1 MKKVREIKKAVI
13 PVAGLGTRILPASKS
28 VPKEMLPVVDKP
40 LIQYII
46 EEALAGGIEDIV
58 LITRQGKSAIEN
70 HFDTDF
76 ELETILAQKG
86 KGETLAVIKNIVQM
100 MNIISVRQ
108 KQPLGLGHAI
118 LCAKP
123 LISDEPFAVLL
134 PDDLVD
140 SNTPCIGQ
148 LLEIY
153 QETGAPVVAVEQV
166 PKKDISRY
174 GVIDPEYVRD
184 GLYKAKKLIEKPS
197 PEEAPSD
204 LGVIGRYILTP
215 EIFNV
220 LEHIPFGRGGELQL
234 TDALNRLAQMN
245 TVYAYEFKGKRYDAG
260 DKLGYLKAN
269 VMYGL
274 KHPKLK
280 KPFKQFLKD
289 IVAENV

>member
-1 MKKVREIKKAVI
+1 MKKVRQIKKAVI

-40 LIQYII
+40 LIQYIV
-46 EEALAGGIEDIV
+46 EEALASGIKDII

-76 ELETILAQKG
+76 ELETTLAQKG
-86 KGETLAVIKNIVQM
+86 KGETLALIKNIVQM

-118 LCAKP
+118 LCARP
-123 LISDEPFAVLL
+123 LIFDEPFAVLL

-140 SNTPCIGQ
+140 SDIPCIGQ
-148 LLEIY
+148 LIEIY
-153 QETGAPVVAVEQV
+153 QETAGPVVAVERV
-166 PKKDISRY
+166 PKEDISRY
-174 GVIDPEYVRD
+174 GVINPECVRD
-184 GLYKAKKLIEKPS
+184 GLYKAKGLVEKPS

-245 TVYAYEFKGKRYDAG
+245 TVYAYEFRGKRYDAG

-269 VMYGL
+269 VVYGL

-280 KPFKQFLKD
+280 KHFKQFLKT
-289 IVAENV
+289 VVTE

>member
-1 MKKVREIKKAVI
+1 MPTKHLAAKVKKAVI

-40 LIQYII
+40 LIQYIVEECLACGI
-46 EEALAGGIEDIV
+46 EEIILV
-58 LITRQGKSAIEN
+58 TRQGKEAIEN

-76 ELETILAQKG
+76 ELETILEQKG
-86 KGETLAVIKNIVQM
+86 KRENLTVVRKIVQM

-108 KQPLGLGHAI
+108 KKPLGLGHAI

-123 LISDEPFAVLL
+123 LIFNEPFAVLL

-140 SNTPCIGQ
+140 SQIPCIGQ
-148 LLEIY
+148 LIQIY
-153 QETGAPVVAVEQV
+153 QDIKEPVVAVEKV
-166 PKKDISRY
+166 PTEEIYRY
-174 GVIDPEYVRD
+174 GVVIPEPVRD
-184 GLYKAKKLIEKPS
+184 NLFKAKGFIEKPD

-215 EIFNV
+215 EIFDI
-220 LEHIPFGRGGELQL
+220 LEHIPLGKGGELQL
-234 TDALNRLAQMN
+234 TDALNRFAQMN
-245 TVYAYEFKGKRYDAG
+245 GVYAYLFEGKRYDAG

-269 VMYGL
+269 VVYGL

-280 KPFKQFLKD
+280 RDFNNFLKE
-289 IVAENV
+289 VVK